1 MQKLTK
7 ILGAAICWLLL
18 SLASAWAQDTGNV
31 RLSVSYDGTVKEV
44 LDVLCTEI
52 DGSLLVRN
60 SDVDLT
66 RKVSIKMNDVTVSE
80 VLTKLFGGSDVKW
93 TISGKQIQIYRP
105 QAKEPSQS
113 KPIDRTVTGTVTD
126 VNGEPVI
133 GAAVILAEN
142 NKIATTTDDLGRWTL
157 SVPQSSQTLTV
168 VSLGYVDALIVLG
181 RASDYL
187 TLLKENISLLDES
200 IVVGYGVQKK
210 SVLTAAISSVKSD
223 QLSTVT
229 PTRVDNVLRGM
240 VSGVTITA
248 SSGQPGAATQVRVRG
263 IGTINDSNPLYIVDG
278 MPVTGGIEYINP
290 SDIESIEVLKDAASA
305 AIYGSRGAN
314 GVILVTTKT
323 GSEGKTTV
331 TYNGSYGVSN
341 PWKKL
346 DVLDA
351 KTYALAINEMNMNIG
366 NKPVYDDPQSFGK
379 GTDWQDEVFNKNAPR
394 TDHQVSVS
402 GGNAK
407 SNYFI
412 SGSYLYQ
419 EGIVGG
425 NYNHSNYGRYT
436 LRANNNYTL
445 FDRSETATVFRKLK
459 FGTNITYSHDD
470 SKSINANSERGSVLG
485 SAITIPGIFPVYEE
499 DADLL
504 LAEHPTAV
512 KDSQGRPFSIVGE
525 QFASMTNPLALLH
538 MPVDDYTTDKIVA
551 GGYAEFEIIKGL
563 VLRSSVGADMYF
575 TKDDGYELP
584 YYMNSTKQSTSST
597 VWSTITRDFSWQI
610 ENTLSYEFTV
620 GHGHNFNALVGQSAY
635 SHWGDYVSGT
645 SYQIRNISQPWLDAT
660 DQDANMRS
668 AYGSPSPY
676 SRLASYFGRLSYNY
690 DERYMVEFTIRRD
703 GSSNFSPEN
712 KWANFPSISAG
723 WNLTNE
729 KFMEGR
735 PSWFTRAKVRASWG
749 MNGNQNIGAFAYTS
763 MMQGTAGYMLG
774 TGSTTALAPGLVPQA
789 YSNAALKWEESVQTD
804 LGLDLGFWDNAL
816 SLSLDYYD
824 KRTNGM
830 LMTMS
835 LPSYAGNNLPWGNV
849 GNMKNSG
856 FEFDLTWKH
865 SVADFNYSIGLNGSY
880 NKNVLV
886 KLGNET
892 GYQNYDEVLGTLG
905 TISRGENGLP
915 FPFFYGW
922 KTDGIFQSDR
932 EADAYRNDKGERL
945 QPYAL
950 AGDVKFVD
958 NNGDG
963 VIDDADRTM
972 IGKGMP
978 DWTFGFNLSASWKG
992 FDLSALFSATVGNDI
1007 YDATRRTDYP
1017 LVNMQTFLYEG
1028 RWHGA
1033 GTSNRLPRIT
1043 ADADGGKNL
1052 NWRSSD
1058 LMVYDGSFLRCRS
1071 LVLGY
1076 TIPQNLTRKA
1086 LINKFRVYLSA
1097 ENLFTLTS
1105 YHGFDPEISSGGTSL
1120 GIDRGVYPQARTFSA
1135 GLNLTF

>member
-7 ILGAAICWLLL
+7 IFGAALCWLLL
-18 SLASAWAQDTGNV
+18 SMASAWAQDAGDV
-31 RLSVSYDGTVKEV
+31 RLAVSHEGTVKEV
-44 LDVLCTEI
+44 LDVLCAKI

-66 RKVSIKMNDVTVSE
+66 RKVNVQKEDATVNEILS
-80 VLTKLFGGSDVKW
+80 TLFGGSEVKW

-105 QAKEPSQS
+105 KVQEPEQQS
-113 KPIDRTVTGTVTD
+113 VEGRTVTGTITD
-126 VNGEPVI
+126 GNGEPVI
-133 GAAVILAEN
+133 GAAVIYTDDN
-142 NKIATTTDDLGRWTL
+142 TVATTTDDLGRWTL
-157 SVPQSSQTLTV
+157 VVPQSAKALKV
-168 VSLGYVDALIVLG
+168 LSLGYEDGFIALG
-181 RASDYL
+181 RPVDYL
-187 TLLKENISLLDES
+187 TILKENISLLDES

-210 SVLTAAISSVKSD
+210 SVLTAAISSVKSE
-223 QLSTVT
+223 QLSTVA

-278 MPVTGGIEYINP
+278 MPVSGGIEFLNP
-290 SDIESIEVLKDAASA
+290 SDVESIEVLKDAASA

-314 GVILVTTKT
+314 GVILVTTKK

-331 TYNGSYGVSN
+331 SYNGSYGVAN

-351 KTYALAINEMNMNIG
+351 TTYALAINEMNTNIG
-366 NKPVYDDPQSFGK
+366 NDIVYDNPYSFGK
-379 GTDWQDEVFNKNAPR
+379 GTDWQEEVFNRNAPI
-394 TDHQVSVS
+394 TDHQVSIS

-445 FDRSETATVFRKLK
+445 FDRSETSNFFRKFKL
-459 FGTNITYSHDD
+459 GTNITYSRDD
-470 SKSINANSERGSVLG
+470 SKSITANSERGSVLG
-485 SAITIPGIFPVYEE
+485 AAITIPAIFPVYAENPEE
-499 DADLL
+499 L
-504 LAEHPTAV
+504 LAEHPTAI
-512 KDSQGRPFSIVGE
+512 KDSEGRPFTIVGD
-525 QFASMTNPLALLH
+525 QFAAMSNPLALLH
-538 MPVDDYTTDKIVA
+538 QPVDTYTTDKFVA
-551 GGYAEFEIIKGL
+551 GGYAEFELLKGL
-563 VLRSSVGADMYF
+563 VLKSSVGADMYI
-575 TKDDGYELP
+575 TKDDGYSLP
-584 YYMNSTKQSTSST
+584 YYMNSSHQSPSST
-597 VWSTITRDFSWQI
+597 VWSTVTRDFSWQI

-620 GHGHNFNALVGQSAY
+620 GKGHNFNVLVGQSAY

-645 SYQIRNISQPWLDAT
+645 SYEIRDQSQPWLDAT
-660 DQDANMRS
+660 DQDSNQRA
-668 AYGSPSPY
+668 AYGSPSPH

-690 DERYMVEFTIRRD
+690 DERYMAEFTIRRD

-712 KWANFPSISAG
+712 KWANFPSVSAG

-729 KFMEGR
+729 DFMKGR
-735 PSWFTRAKVRASWG
+735 PAWFTRAKFRASWG
-749 MNGNQNIGAFAYTS
+749 MNGNQNIGTFAYTS
-763 MMQGTAGYMLG
+763 MMQGVAGYMLG
-774 TGSTTALAPGLVPQA
+774 VDSLTALAPGLVPSA

-804 LGLDLGFWDNAL
+804 VGIDLGFWDNAL
-816 SLSLDYYD
+816 SISLDYYD

-835 LPSYAGNNLPWGNV
+835 LPAYIGNNRPWGNV

-856 FEFDLTWKH
+856 FEFDLSWKD
-865 SVADFNYSIGLNGSY
+865 SISDFHYSIGLNGSY
-880 NKNVLV
+880 NKNELI

-892 GYQNYDEVLGTLG
+892 GYENYDEVLGTLG
-905 TISRGENGLP
+905 TISRGQNGLP

-922 KTDGIFQSDR
+922 ETDGIFQSDR

-950 AGDVKFVD
+950 AGDVKFKD
-958 NNGDG
+958 TNEDG

-992 FDLSALFSATVGNDI
+992 FDFSVLFSATLGNDI

-1017 LVNMQTFLYEG
+1017 LVNMQTFLYEE

-1058 LMVYDGSFLRCRS
+1058 LMVYD
-1071 LVLGY
+1071 
-1076 TIPQNLTRKA
+1076 
-1086 LINKFRVYLSA
+1086 
-1097 ENLFTLTS
+1097 
-1105 YHGFDPEISSGGTSL
+1105 
-1120 GIDRGVYPQARTFSA
+1120 
-1135 GLNLTF
+1135 

>member
-7 ILGAAICWLLL
+7 ILGAAVCWLLL
-18 SLASAWAQDTGNV
+18 SLAPAWAQDAGNV
-31 RLSVSYDGTVKEV
+31 RLSVSHDGTVKEV

-60 SDVDLT
+60 SDVDLS
-66 RKVSIKMNDVTVSE
+66 RKVSVNMENVTVNE
-80 VLTKLFGGSDVKW
+80 VLARLFGSSDVKW
-93 TISGKQIQIYRP
+93 TITGRQIQIYRP
-105 QAKEPSQS
+105 QVQEQQQS
-113 KPIDRTVTGTVTD
+113 KVSERTVAGTITD
-126 VNGEPVI
+126 SNGEPVI
-133 GAAVILAEN
+133 GAAVILVDNDKVAS
-142 NKIATTTDDLGRWTL
+142 TTDEGGHWTL
-157 SVPQSSQTLTV
+157 RLPQSAKSLKV
-168 VSLGYVDALIVLG
+168 VSLGYEEALIIIGSATEYHTV
-181 RASDYL
+181 
-187 TLLKENISLLDES
+187 LKENISLLDES
-200 IVVGYGVQKK
+200 VVVGYGVQKK

-223 QLSTVT
+223 QLSAVT

-290 SDIESIEVLKDAASA
+290 SDVESIEVLKDAASA

-314 GVILVTTKT
+314 GVILVTTKK

-331 TYNGSYGVSN
+331 SYNGSYGISN

-351 KTYALAINEMNMNIG
+351 TTYALAINEMNMNIG
-366 NKPVYDDPQSFGK
+366 NKPVYDNPSLFGK
-379 GTDWQDEVFNKNAPR
+379 GTDWQEEVFNRNAPT
-394 TDHQVSVS
+394 TDHQISIS

-445 FDRSETATVFRKLK
+445 FDRSETASFFRKFKL
-459 FGTNITYSHDD
+459 GTNITYSHDN
-470 SKSINANSERGSVLG
+470 SRSIAANSERGSVLG
-485 SAITIPGIFPVYEE
+485 AAITIPAIFPVYAENPDE
-499 DADLL
+499 L
-504 LAEHPTAV
+504 LAEHPTAI
-512 KDSQGRPFSIVGE
+512 KDSEGRPFSIVGD
-525 QFASMTNPLALLH
+525 QFAAMSNPVALLH
-538 MPVDDYTTDKIVA
+538 QPVDTYTTDKFVA
-551 GGYAEFEIIKGL
+551 GGYAEFELIKGL
-563 VLRSSVGADMYF
+563 VLKSSVGADMF
-575 TKDDGYELP
+575 ITKDDGYSLP
-584 YYMNSTKQSTSST
+584 YYMNSSHQSPSST
-597 VWSTITRDFSWQI
+597 VWSTVTRDFSWQI
-610 ENTLSYEFTV
+610 ENTLSYEFTL
-620 GHGHNFNALVGQSAY
+620 GDAHNFNVLAGQSAY

-645 SYQIRNISQPWLDAT
+645 SYEIRNQAQPWLDAT
-660 DQDANMRS
+660 DQDSNQRS
-668 AYGSPSPY
+668 ASGSPSPH

-690 DERYMVEFTIRRD
+690 AERYMVELTIRRD

-712 KWANFPSISAG
+712 KWANFPSVSAG

-729 KFMEGR
+729 KFMECR
-735 PSWFTRAKVRASWG
+735 PSWLTRAKVRASWG
-749 MNGNQNIGAFAYTS
+749 MNGNQNIGTFAYTS
-763 MMQGTAGYMLG
+763 MMQGVAGYMLG
-774 TGSTTALAPGLVPQA
+774 VDTLTALAPGLVPSA

-804 LGLDLGFWDNAL
+804 IGVDIGLWDNAL

-835 LPSYAGNNLPWGNV
+835 LPSYIGNNRPWGNV

-865 SVADFNYSIGLNGSY
+865 SVADFNYSVGLNGSY
-880 NKNVLV
+880 NKNVLL

-892 GYQNYDEVLGTLG
+892 GYENYDSVLGTLG
-905 TISRGENGLP
+905 TISRGENGMP
-915 FPFFYGW
+915 FPYFYGW

-932 EADAYRNDKGERL
+932 EADAYRNDKGERM

-958 NNGDG
+958 TNNDG
-963 VIDDADRTM
+963 VIDDADRVM

-992 FDLSALFSATVGNDI
+992 FDLSALFSATLGNDI

-1017 LVNMQTFLYEG
+1017 LVNMQTFLYEE

-1071 LVLGY
+1071 LVFGY
-1076 TIPQNLTRKA
+1076 TVPQHLTSKA
-1086 LINKFRVYLSA
+1086 LISKLRVYLSA

-1105 YHGFDPEISSGGTSL
+1105 YHGMDPEIASGGTSL
-1120 GIDRGVYPQARTFSA
+1120 GIDKGVYPQARTFSA
-1135 GLNLTF
+1135 GINLTF

>member
-1 MQKLTK
+1 MAT
-7 ILGAAICWLLL
+7 
-18 SLASAWAQDTGNV
+18 AWAQDARDV
-31 RLSVSYDGTVKEV
+31 RLSVSHDGTVKEV
-44 LDVLCTEI
+44 LDILCTEI

-66 RKVSIKMNDVTVSE
+66 RKVSIHVEEATVSE
-80 VLTKLFGGSDVKW
+80 ILGTLFGRSDVKW

-105 QAKEPSQS
+105 QPQEPQQPVS
-113 KPIDRTVTGTVTD
+113 KDRTLSGTITD
-126 VNGEPVI
+126 SNGEPVI
-133 GAAVILAEN
+133 GAAVILTGDS
-142 NKIATTTDDLGRWTL
+142 KVATTTDDSGYWTL
-157 SVPQSSQTLTV
+157 SVPQDSKSLKV
-168 VSLGYVDALIVLG
+168 ISLGYEDALVTLNS
-181 RASDYL
+181 ATDYQ
-187 TLLKENISLLDES
+187 TMLKENISLLDES

-223 QLSTVT
+223 QLSTVA

-240 VSGVTITA
+240 VSGVTITS

-290 SDIESIEVLKDAASA
+290 SDVESIEVLKDAASA

-314 GVILVTTKT
+314 GVILVTTKK
-323 GSEGKTTV
+323 GSEGKTVV
-331 TYNGSYGVSN
+331 TYNGSYGVAN

-351 KTYALAINEMNMNIG
+351 TTYTLAINEMNTNIG
-366 NKPVYDDPQSFGK
+366 NEPVYEDPYSFGK
-379 GTDWQDEVFNKNAPR
+379 GTDWQEEVFNRNAPI
-394 TDHQVSVS
+394 TDHQISIS

-445 FDRSETATVFRKLK
+445 FDRSQASTFFRKFKL
-459 FGTNITYSHDD
+459 GTNITYSRDD
-470 SKSINANSERGSVLG
+470 SKSIAANSERGSVLG
-485 SAITIPGIFPVYEE
+485 AAITIPAVFPVYAENPEE
-499 DADLL
+499 L
-504 LAEHPTAV
+504 LAEHPTAI
-512 KDSQGRPFSIVGE
+512 KDSEGRPFTIVGD
-525 QFASMTNPLALLH
+525 QYAAMSNPLALLH
-538 MPVDDYTTDKIVA
+538 QPVDDYTTDKLVA
-551 GGYAEFEIIKGL
+551 SGYAEFELIKGL
-563 VLRSSVGADMYF
+563 VLKSSVGADMYI
-575 TKDDGYELP
+575 TKDDGYSLP
-584 YYMNSTKQSTSST
+584 YYMNSSHQSPSST

-610 ENTLSYEFTV
+610 ENTLSYEFSV
-620 GHGHNFNALVGQSAY
+620 GNSHNFNVLAGQSAY
-635 SHWGDYVSGT
+635 SHWSDYVSGT
-645 SYQIRNISQPWLDAT
+645 SYEIRNQSQPWLDAT
-660 DQDANMRS
+660 DQDANQRA

-676 SRLASYFGRLSYNY
+676 NRLASYFGRLSYNY
-690 DERYMVEFTIRRD
+690 DERYMAEFTIRRD
-703 GSSNFSPEN
+703 GSSNFSPEH
-712 KWANFPSISAG
+712 KWANFPSVSAG

-735 PSWFTRAKVRASWG
+735 PAWFTRAKLRASWG
-749 MNGNQNIGAFAYTS
+749 MNGNQNIGTFAYTS
-763 MMQGTAGYMLG
+763 MMQGVAGYMLG
-774 TGSTTALAPGLVPQA
+774 IDSLTALAPGLVPSA
-789 YSNAALKWEESVQTD
+789 YSNAGLKWEESVQTD
-804 LGLDLGFWDNAL
+804 FGIDLGLWDNAL

-835 LPSYAGNNLPWGNV
+835 LPAYIGNNRPWGNV

-856 FEFDLTWKH
+856 FEFDLTWKG
-865 SVADFNYSIGLNGSY
+865 SISDFDYSIGLNGSY

-892 GYQNYDEVLGTLG
+892 GYENYDEVLGTLG
-905 TISRGENGLP
+905 TISRGQNGMP
-915 FPFFYGW
+915 FPYFYGW

-932 EADAYRNDKGERL
+932 EADAYRNEKGERL
-945 QPYAL
+945 QPDAV

-958 NNGDG
+958 ENGDG

-978 DWTFGFNLSASWKG
+978 DWTFGFNLGASWKG
-992 FDLSALFSATVGNDI
+992 FDFSALFSATLGNDI

-1017 LVNMQTFLYEG
+1017 LVNMQTFLYEE
-1028 RWHGA
+1028 RWHGP

-1071 LVLGY
+1071 MVLGY
-1076 TIPQNLTRKA
+1076 TVPQRLTRKV
-1086 LINKFRVYLSA
+1086 LISKFRVYFSA

-1105 YHGFDPEISSGGTSL
+1105 YHGMDPEISSGGTSL
-1120 GIDRGVYPQARTFSA
+1120 GIDKGVYPQARTFSA
-1135 GLNLTF
+1135 GINLTF

>member
-1 MQKLTK
+1 MQKPTK

-18 SLASAWAQDTGNV
+18 SLAPAWAQDTGNV
-31 RLSVSYDGTVKEV
+31 RLSVTQNGTVKEV
-44 LDVLCTEI
+44 LDVLCAEI

-66 RKVSIKMNDVTVSE
+66 RKVSIKMNDVTVNE
-80 VLTKLFGGSDVKW
+80 VLTTLFGGSDVKW

-105 QAKEPSQS
+105 QAKEPQQP
-113 KPIDRTVTGTVTD
+113 KPLYRSVTGTVTD

-133 GAAVILAEN
+133 GAVVLLADN
-142 NKIATTTDDLGRWTL
+142 NKVATTTDDMGRWTL
-157 SVPQSSQTLTV
+157 SVPQSSQTLNV
-168 VSLGYVDALIVLG
+168 VSFGYVDAQIVLDK
-181 RASDYL
+181 ASDYL
-187 TLLKENISLLDES
+187 TILKENISILDES

-210 SVLTAAISSVKSD
+210 SVLTAAISSVKAD
-223 QLSTVT
+223 QLSAVA

-248 SSGQPGAATQVRVRG
+248 SSGQPGAPTQVRVRG
-263 IGTINDSNPLYIVDG
+263 IGTINNSNPLYIVDG

-290 SDIESIEVLKDAASA
+290 SDIESIEILKDAASA

-331 TYNGSYGVSN
+331 TYNGSYGISN

-366 NKPVYDDPQSFGK
+366 KKPVYDDPQSFGK
-379 GTDWQDEVFNKNAPR
+379 GTDWQDEVFNKNAPM
-394 TDHQVSVS
+394 TDHQISIS
-402 GGNAK
+402 GGNSK

-445 FDRSETATVFRKLK
+445 FDRSETADFFKKFKL
-459 FGTNITYSHDD
+459 GTNITYSHDD

-485 SAITIPGIFPVYEE
+485 SAITIPGIFPVYEANP
-499 DADLL
+499 DAL
-504 LAEHPTAV
+504 LAEHPTAI
-512 KDSQGRPFSIVGE
+512 KDSEGRPFSIVGD
-525 QFASMTNPLALLH
+525 QYAAMSNPLALLH
-538 MPVDDYTTDKIVA
+538 QPVDDYTTDKIVA
-551 GGYAEFEIIKGL
+551 SGYAEFEIIKGL
-563 VLRSSVGADMYF
+563 VLKSSVGADMYF
-575 TKDDGYELP
+575 TKDDGYEVP
-584 YYMNSTKQSTSST
+584 YYMNSARQSTSSK

-610 ENTLSYEFTV
+610 ENTLSYKFTV
-620 GHGHNFNALVGQSAY
+620 GDGHNFNALVGQSAY

-645 SYQIRNISQPWLDAT
+645 SYKIRNISQPWLDAT

-668 AYGSPSPY
+668 ASGAPSPY

-712 KWANFPSISAG
+712 KWANFPSVSAG

-729 KFMEGR
+729 KFMQGR
-735 PSWFTRAKVRASWG
+735 PSWFTKAKVRASWG
-749 MNGNQNIGAFAYTS
+749 MNGNQNIGSFAYTS

-774 TGSTTALAPGLVPQA
+774 TGSTTTLAPGLVPQT

-804 LGLDLGFWDNAL
+804 LGLDLGFLDNAL
-816 SLSLDYYD
+816 TLSLDYYN
-824 KRTNGM
+824 KCTNGM

-835 LPSYAGNNLPWGNV
+835 LPSYVGNNLPWGNV

-865 SVADFNYSIGLNGSY
+865 NVSDFNYSIGLNGSY

-892 GYQNYDEVLGTLG
+892 GYENYDTVLGTLG

-922 KTDGIFQSDR
+922 KTAGIFQSDR
-932 EADAYRNDKGERL
+932 EADAYRNDEGERL
-945 QPYAL
+945 LPDAL

-972 IGKGMP
+972 IGRGMP
-978 DWTFGFNLSASWKG
+978 DWTFGLNLSASWKG
-992 FDLSALFSATVGNDI
+992 FDFSALFSATVGNDI

-1017 LVNMQTFLYEG
+1017 LVNMQTSLYKG

-1033 GTSNRLPRIT
+1033 GTSKRLPRIT

-1071 LVLGY
+1071 LILGY
-1076 TIPQNLTRKA
+1076 TVPQRLTRKA
-1086 LINKFRVYLSA
+1086 LINKLRVYLSA

-1105 YHGFDPEISSGGTSL
+1105 YHGFDPEISSGGTSI

>member
-1 MQKLTK
+1 MHKLTK
-7 ILGAAICWLLL
+7 ILGAAVCWLLL
-18 SLASAWAQDTGNV
+18 SLAPAWAQDTGNV
-31 RLSVSYDGTVKEV
+31 RLSLSHEGTVKEV

-52 DGSLLVRN
+52 DGSLLVRS

-66 RKVSIKMNDVTVSE
+66 RKVSIKMNDATVNE
-80 VLTKLFGGSDVKW
+80 VLSKLFGGSDVKW

-105 QAKEPSQS
+105 QTKEPQQS
-113 KPIDRTVTGTVTD
+113 NPIDRTVTGTVTD
-126 VNGEPVI
+126 ENGEPVI
-133 GAAVILAEN
+133 GAAVILADN
-142 NKIATTTDDLGRWTL
+142 NRIATTTDDLGRWTL
-157 SVPQSSQTLTV
+157 SVPQSAHTLNV
-168 VSLGYVDALIVLG
+168 ISLGYEDGLITLG
-181 RASDYL
+181 RASDYI

-210 SVLTAAISSVKSD
+210 SVLTAAISSVKAD
-223 QLSTVT
+223 QLSTVA

-278 MPVTGGIEYINP
+278 MPVTGGTEYINP
-290 SDIESIEVLKDAASA
+290 SDVESIEVLKDAASA

-314 GVILVTTKT
+314 GVILVTTKK

-331 TYNGSYGVSN
+331 SYNGSYGISN

-351 KTYALAINEMNMNIG
+351 TTYALAINEMNMNIG
-366 NKPVYDDPQSFGK
+366 NKPVYDNPSSFGK
-379 GTDWQDEVFNKNAPR
+379 GTDWQEEVFNRNAPM
-394 TDHQVSVS
+394 TDHQISVS

-445 FDRSETATVFRKLK
+445 FDRSETADVFRKFQL
-459 FGTNITYSHDD
+459 GTNITYSHDD
-470 SKSINANSERGSVLG
+470 SKSITANSERGSVLG
-485 SAITIPGIFPVYEE
+485 AAITIPAIFPVYAENPDE
-499 DADLL
+499 L
-504 LAEHPTAV
+504 LAEHPTAI
-512 KDSQGRPFSIVGE
+512 KDSEGRPFTIVGD
-525 QFASMTNPLALLH
+525 QYAAMSNPLALLH
-538 MPVDDYTTDKIVA
+538 QPVDTYTTDKIVA
-551 GGYAEFEIIKGL
+551 SGYAEFEIIKGL
-563 VLRSSVGADMYF
+563 VLKSSVGADMYI
-575 TKDDGYELP
+575 TKDDGYSLP
-584 YYMNSTKQSTSST
+584 YYMNSSHQSPSST
-597 VWSTITRDFSWQI
+597 VWSTMTRDFSWQI
-610 ENTLSYEFTV
+610 ENTLSYEFTI
-620 GHGHNFNALVGQSAY
+620 GNGHNFNALVGQSAY
-635 SHWGDYVSGT
+635 SHWSDYVSGT
-645 SYQIRNISQPWLDAT
+645 SYEIRDVSQPWLDAT
-660 DQDANMRS
+660 DQDANMRA
-668 AYGSPSPY
+668 AYGSPSPH

-690 DERYMVEFTIRRD
+690 DERYMLELTVRRD

-712 KWANFPSISAG
+712 KWANFPSVSAG

-729 KFMEGR
+729 KFMENR
-735 PSWFTRAKVRASWG
+735 PSWFTRAKIRASWG
-749 MNGNQNIGAFAYTS
+749 MNGNQNIGTFAYTS

-774 TGSTTALAPGLVPQA
+774 IGELTALAPGLVPSA

-804 LGLDLGFWDNAL
+804 IGLDIGLWDNAL

-835 LPSYAGNNLPWGNV
+835 LPSYIGNNRPWGNV

-856 FEFDLTWKH
+856 FEFDITWKH
-865 SVADFNYSIGLNGSY
+865 SVGDFNYSVGLNGSY
-880 NKNVLV
+880 NKNVLLQ
-886 KLGNET
+886 LGNET
-892 GYQNYDEVLGTLG
+892 GYENYDTVLGTLG
-905 TISRGENGLP
+905 TISRGQNGLP

-932 EADAYRNDKGERL
+932 EADAYRNANGERL

-958 NNGDG
+958 LNNDG

-992 FDLSALFSATVGNDI
+992 FDFSALFSATLGNDI

-1017 LVNMQTFLYEG
+1017 LVNMQSFLYEE

-1071 LVLGY
+1071 MVLGY
-1076 TIPQNLTRKA
+1076 TVPQHLTRKA
-1086 LINKFRVYLSA
+1086 LISKLRVYLSA

-1105 YHGFDPEISSGGTSL
+1105 YHGMDPEIASGGTSL

-1135 GLNLTF
+1135 GINLTF